1 MKEIV
6 NIISVGVTLISP
18 LVILVIIWS
27 LVAKYLRKRRRIK
40 LPKEIHVAPKQIAR
54 RVIYKEE
61 LNNLIAVKGDVA
73 YVIKDEHMY
82 LYNGNKWLK
91 IEQHGT
97 MGN

>member
-1 MKEIV
+1 MKEII

-27 LVAKYLRKRRRIK
+27 LVAKHLKKRRRIK
-40 LPKEIHVAPKQIAR
+40 IPEDIHVGTKQIAR
-54 RVIYKEE
+54 RVMYRTE
-61 LNNLIAVKGDVA
+61 LDHLVVTKGDVA

-82 LYNGNKWLK
+82 LYDGEKWIK

-97 MGN
+97 VGN